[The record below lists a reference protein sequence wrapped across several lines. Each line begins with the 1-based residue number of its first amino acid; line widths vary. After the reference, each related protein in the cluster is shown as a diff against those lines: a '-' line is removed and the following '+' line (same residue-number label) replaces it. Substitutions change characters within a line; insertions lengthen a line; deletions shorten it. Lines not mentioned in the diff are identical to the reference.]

1 MLFSVKLIAVFEHQE
16 FLPHVDCS
24 EQIFPYFQIWILY
37 GLVLIYNIYYYFTV
51 TVSSVCQRIQFARS
65 KSDAVAKQEGTYV
78 QREKKPRE
86 KRKAP
91 EQG

>member
-1 MLFSVKLIAVFEHQE
+1 MFEHQV

-37 GLVLIYNIYYYFTV
+37 DLVFIYNNYFTV
-51 TVSSVCQRIQFARS
+51 TVSCVCQRIQFARS

>member
-1 MLFSVKLIAVFEHQE
+1 MLFNVKLIAVFEHQE

-37 GLVLIYNIYYYFTV
+37 GLVLIYNNYFTV